1 MSSTMSSFPS
11 LEPDSSPATMDTLL
25 SRLGSPGR
33 HQAVLVLLLATNL
46 LPVMFQVGSFFFC
59 LFSEVSSHVF

>member
-1 MSSTMSSFPS
+1 MSTFPS
-11 LEPDSSPATMDTLL
+11 LEPDSSPVTMDSLL

-46 LPVMFQVGSFFFC
+46 LPVMFQVKGASL
-59 LFSEVSSHVF
+59 LFRFSSKVNK

>member
-1 MSSTMSSFPS
+1 MSTFPS
-11 LEPDSSPATMDTLL
+11 LEPDSSPVTMDSLL

-46 LPVMFQVGSFFFC
+46 LPVMFQVKGASF
-59 LFSEVSSHVF
+59 LFSVFKVNK